1 MAMLPLEYL
10 MKDLVIS
17 LYLALVQLAV
27 LLINTFILVFNTIR
41 WFVLTSIIVIL
52 KVFLQFF
59 DKEDK

>member
-27 LLINTFILVFNTIR
+27 LLINTFILVFNGIR
-41 WFVLTSIIVIL
+41 WLILTVVISLL
-52 KVFLQFF
+52 KVFLHLF
-59 DKEDK
+59 DKGDK

>member
-1 MAMLPLEYL
+1 MAMLPLEHL

-27 LLINTFILVFNTIR
+27 LLINTFILVFNAIR
-41 WFVLTSIIVIL
+41 WFVLTSIIVVL